1 MSQEFT
7 VGRLDEIPLGE
18 GRAFAA
24 GGEMVA
30 VFRLRDGAVRAVSAV
45 CPHAGGPIADGQADL
60 NVVVCP
66 LHLHS
71 FDLATGCS
79 RSGQPDLRTYPVRID
94 DAGWLVVSVSTVP
107 STV

>member
-1 MSQEFT
+1 MTDYT
-7 VGRLDEIPLGE
+7 VGRIDEIPLGE

-24 GGEMVA
+24 GGERVA
-30 VFRLRDGAVRAVSAV
+30 IFRLRDGAVRAVSAV

-66 LHLHS
+66 LHLHA

-94 DAGWLVVSVSTVP
+94 DGWLVVTVP
-107 STV
+107 SLTPSV